1 MKTHRDDLYLE
12 IPIYRGYPDTT
23 ELVMDLK
30 VAVEKLEIKKRQMLE
45 NNESLADSWDL
56 PSLDDQLPMELS
68 FLRQLKIFL
77 VELENEMDR
86 LDKQESSAMGLTEDV
101 PF

>member
-30 VAVEKLEIKKRQMLE
+30 VAVEKLEIKKLF
-45 NNESLADSWDL
+45 LA
-56 PSLDDQLPMELS
+56 
-68 FLRQLKIFL
+68 KINQKL
-77 VELENEMDR
+77 QKVKE
-86 LDKQESSAMGLTEDV
+86 A
-101 PF
+101 

>member
-1 MKTHRDDLYLE
+1 
-12 IPIYRGYPDTT
+12 
-23 ELVMDLK
+23 
-30 VAVEKLEIKKRQMLE
+30 MLE

-86 LDKQESSAMGLTEDV
+86 LDKQESSAMGNTEDV